1 MVTPAPGFPRLGS
14 LLDTMAKRS
23 PFGSHEKSVTVSM
36 CRACQRKEQQKQAR
50 NHTFELDNFYWE
62 VLFAHAEYLEVAE
75 HRFFSLGVAINPD
88 TEEVAPILP
97 IQPALKENAISY
109 HRLTVCL
116 YNPTSETLNKFFWQ
130 RTVRAGK
137 LISVTRAG

>member
-1 MVTPAPGFPRLGS
+1 MVTPAPGLPRLGS

-36 CRACQRKEQQKQAR
+36 CHVKGNSSKQTR

-62 VLFAHAEYLEVAE
+62 VLFAHAEYLEVAK
-75 HRFFSLGVAINPD
+75 HRFFSLGMAVNPD

-97 IQPALKENAISY
+97 IQPTLKENENQLPWINCKR
-109 HRLTVCL
+109 RL
-116 YNPTSETLNKFFWQ
+116 
-130 RTVRAGK
+130 
-137 LISVTRAG
+137 